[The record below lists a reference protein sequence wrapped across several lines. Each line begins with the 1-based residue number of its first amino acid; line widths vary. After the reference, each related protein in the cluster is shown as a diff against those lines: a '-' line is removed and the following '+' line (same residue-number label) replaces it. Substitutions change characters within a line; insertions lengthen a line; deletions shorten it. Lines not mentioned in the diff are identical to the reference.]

1 MIISG
6 GMSKKVGGPVIGG
19 AQRCCCNSTGP
30 VTIVDS
36 EASREVVRS
45 ICCVLMKLL
54 PNARMEGLADAN
66 HAMLD
71 THREAVARL
80 IAT

>member
-1 MIISG
+1 MCS
-6 GMSKKVGGPVIGG
+6 
-19 AQRCCCNSTGP
+19 NSTGP
-30 VTIVDS
+30 VTIVDG

-45 ICCVLMKLL
+45 IGCVLGKLL
-54 PNARMEGLADAN
+54 PNARMEGLAGAN

-71 THREAVARL
+71 AHREAVARL